1 MQIGFTLPQMGALAN
16 EAARAARFAAEA
28 ERLGA
33 DSLWVGDRM
42 LAPVNPSVGY
52 MGGDGIPEVFH
63 SVLDPFA
70 LMSAAAAVTERVR
83 IGSNVLNAPW
93 YPPALLARSLTTID
107 QISGGRLIAG
117 FGTGWSPEEYQAAG
131 VPMPQRGARLDEC
144 LDVLFSWWS
153 ENPVE
158 HHGEHW
164 SVPASRVNVKS
175 VQRPR
180 PPVHLAAFSP
190 AALRRVAR
198 RADGWL
204 PVHVPG
210 ASEFDPAAL
219 NGTMAEIR
227 RHAAEAG
234 RDPAELGAVLRI
246 NPVSPENL
254 DETVE
259 TIKRAQAE
267 TEIDHVFV
275 ELMNLAKDVDQA
287 LEFAEQVL
295 RLARG

>member
-1 MQIGFTLPQMGALAN
+1 
-16 EAARAARFAAEA
+16 
-28 ERLGA
+28 
-33 DSLWVGDRM
+33 
-42 LAPVNPSVGY
+42 
-52 MGGDGIPEVFH
+52 
-63 SVLDPFA
+63 
-70 LMSAAAAVTERVR
+70 
-83 IGSNVLNAPW
+83 
-93 YPPALLARSLTTID
+93 
-107 QISGGRLIAG
+107 
-117 FGTGWSPEEYQAAG
+117 
-131 VPMPQRGARLDEC
+131 
-144 LDVLFSWWS
+144 
-153 ENPVE
+153 
-158 HHGEHW
+158 
-164 SVPASRVNVKS
+164 
-175 VQRPR
+175 

-210 ASEFDPAAL
+210 ASGFDPAAL

-246 NPVSPENL
+246 NLVSPENL

-295 RLARG
+295 RLARGRNTRRTVSEHLLPTVPAVAPASARV